1 MNPRRVQAP
10 QLQTPNVAT
19 AGDVTVTVTVTATVT
34 VTVSFSFYCITA
46 SVMLISVTGNAALS
60 LWFLRSPYPVSFV
73 VVASCAESSARK

>member
-1 MNPRRVQAP
+1 MNPTKGAG
-10 QLQTPNVAT
+10 TPNVAI
-19 AGDVTVTVTVTATVT
+19 AGDVTVTVTATVT

-73 VVASCAESSARK
+73 VASCAESSARK